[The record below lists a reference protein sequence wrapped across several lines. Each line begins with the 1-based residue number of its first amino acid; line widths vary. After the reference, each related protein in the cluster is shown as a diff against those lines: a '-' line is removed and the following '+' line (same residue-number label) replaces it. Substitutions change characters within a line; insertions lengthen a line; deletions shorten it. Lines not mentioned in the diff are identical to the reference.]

1 VVVVGER
8 GRRGLLILAAT
19 CLTYFTENFLRSSPS
34 ALSPV
39 LIEELGISYGVAG
52 LLFSSY
58 YFLYALMQVPSGML
72 SDTLGPRRT
81 IIGFTVFTVVGT
93 VLFSL
98 SRGFW
103 SLLASQ
109 LLIGLGSSVFYINA
123 VRIISGWFLTDRRA
137 SAIGILSAASGL
149 GNFAAYIGL
158 PLATAYF
165 GGWRILF
172 VYCAG
177 LMIIN
182 FLANFAVL
190 RDDPDEDGGFNG
202 QDGGSVLDSLRGVLV
217 NRGLRPILAGYIL
230 MSLFWV
236 FFMWMPQFLT
246 DRWGLSYIDVGLISS
261 AATITGI
268 PGCILV
274 GVLSDRLRSRKTPLV
289 ALSAASTIILGIFL
303 ILPLG
308 THTAVFAIL
317 MALLGLTI
325 SVWVLFFSIVPEVLP
340 REMVGVGLGLLN
352 GAGTLVSSLVSPI
365 FGILVDVTGSY
376 TVSQTLILAA
386 GILMTIVFAL
396 FIGETYGMVGGS
408 YPEKFSG

>member
-1 VVVVGER
+1 VGKR
-8 GRRGLLILAAT
+8 GRQGLLILAAT

-39 LIEELGISYGVAG
+39 LIEELGLSYGVAG

-103 SLLASQ
+103 MLLASQ

-123 VRIISGWFLTDRRA
+123 VKIVSGWFPIERRA
-137 SAIGILSAASGL
+137 SAIGVLSAASGL
-149 GNFAAYIGL
+149 GNFAAYMGL
-158 PLATAYF
+158 PLATAYL

-177 LMIIN
+177 LMV
-182 FLANFAVL
+182 ANFMANFVVL
-190 RDDPDEDGGFNG
+190 RDHPDEGRKVNG
-202 QDGGSVLDSLRGVLV
+202 QGGGSVLGSLRNVLV
-217 NRGLRPILAGYIL
+217 DRGLRPILAGYIL

-236 FFMWMPQFLT
+236 FFMWLPQLLT

-274 GVLSDRLRSRKTPLV
+274 GVVSDRLRSRKTPLV
-289 ALSAASTIILGIFL
+289 ALSAASAVILGIFL
-303 ILPLG
+303 VLPLG
-308 THTAVFAIL
+308 TPTAVFAIL
-317 MALLGLTI
+317 AAVLGLTI
-325 SVWVLFFSIVPEVLP
+325 SVWVLFFSIVPEILP
-340 REMVGVGLGLLN
+340 QETAGVGLGLIN

-365 FGILVDVTGSY
+365 FGMLVDVTGSY
-376 TVSQTLILAA
+376 AVSQTLILAA

-396 FIGETYGMVGGS
+396 FIGETYGMEGGS
-408 YPEKFSG
+408 YPERLPS

>member
-1 VVVVGER
+1 VGKR
-8 GRRGLLILAAT
+8 GRQGLLILAAT

-39 LIEELGISYGVAG
+39 LIEELGLSYGVAG

-103 SLLASQ
+103 MLLASQ

-123 VRIISGWFLTDRRA
+123 VKIVSGWFPIERRA
-137 SAIGILSAASGL
+137 SAIGVLSAASGL
-149 GNFAAYIGL
+149 GNFAAYMGL
-158 PLATAYF
+158 PLATAYL

-177 LMIIN
+177 LMV
-182 FLANFAVL
+182 ANFMANFVVL
-190 RDDPDEDGGFNG
+190 RDHPDEGRKVNG
-202 QDGGSVLDSLRGVLV
+202 QGGGSVLGSLRNVLV
-217 NRGLRPILAGYIL
+217 DRGLRPILAGYIL

-236 FFMWMPQFLT
+236 FFMWLPQLLT

-274 GVLSDRLRSRKTPLV
+274 GVVSDRLRSRKTPL
-289 ALSAASTIILGIFL
+289 
-303 ILPLG
+303 LPLG
-308 THTAVFAIL
+308 TPTAVFAIL
-317 MALLGLTI
+317 AAVLGLTI
-325 SVWVLFFSIVPEVLP
+325 SVWVLFFSIVPEILP
-340 REMVGVGLGLLN
+340 QETAGVGLGLIN

-365 FGILVDVTGSY
+365 FGMLVDVTGSY
-376 TVSQTLILAA
+376 AVSQTLILAA
-386 GILMTIVFAL
+386 GVLMTIVFVL
-396 FIGETYGMVGGS
+396 FIGETYGMEGGS
-408 YPEKFSG
+408 YPERLPS